1 VRKSALLTAALYVA
15 ALAVLAPRPAYAYLD
30 PASGSM
36 MLQLVLGGIAG
47 LAVAFKL
54 FWRKLRGFFGAAERR
69 ALDAAERRGAEP
81 DPEPPGGA

>member
-1 VRKSALLTAALYVA
+1 MRKQVCLTAVVLL
-15 ALAVLAPRPAYAYLD
+15 ALAARPAHAYLD

-54 FWRKLRGFFGAAERR
+54 FWRKLLGFFGASGRQ
-69 ALDAAERRGAEP
+69 LSDP
-81 DPEPPGGA
+81 DPTGPESPGEA